1 MSDQGTVKTVIQGEV
16 EISGD
21 PSVVFATLLGS
32 CVSVCMFDPIAR
44 VGGIN
49 HFLLPDGG
57 ESHSGTAMRFGVN
70 SMEML
75 VNGLLKAGGQRSR
88 LVCKVFGG
96 AAVVPS
102 LGRIGQEN
110 IRFVTHYLVDEG
122 IRCVSQSLGGTLA
135 RRIRFWPTTGR
146 AQQNLVQDVQ
156 GIGKQ
161 EVAYS
166 RREAEAERKW
176 ATEASSEVELF

>member
-1 MSDQGTVKTVIQGEV
+1 
-16 EISGD
+16 
-21 PSVVFATLLGS
+21 
-32 CVSVCMFDPIAR
+32 MFDPLAR

-57 ESHSGTAMRFGVN
+57 EGHSGIAMRFGVN

-75 VNGLLKAGGQRSR
+75 VNGLLKAGGQRNR
-88 LVCKVFGG
+88 LACKVFGG

-110 IRFVTHYLVDEG
+110 IRFVTNYLVDEG

-176 ATEASSEVELF
+176 AKEASSEIELF

>member
-1 MSDQGTVKTVIQGEV
+1 
-16 EISGD
+16 
-21 PSVVFATLLGS
+21 
-32 CVSVCMFDPIAR
+32 
-44 VGGIN
+44 
-49 HFLLPDGG
+49 
-57 ESHSGTAMRFGVN
+57 
-70 SMEML
+70 
-75 VNGLLKAGGQRSR
+75 R
-88 LVCKVFGG
+88 LACKVFGG

-110 IRFVTHYLVDEG
+110 IRFVTNYLVGEG

-176 ATEASSEVELF
+176 TKEASSEIELF

>member
-1 MSDQGTVKTVIQGEV
+1 MV
-16 EISGD
+16 D
-21 PSVVFATLLGS
+21 PNA
-32 CVSVCMFDPIAR
+32 P
-44 VGGIN
+44 VGGIT
-49 HFLLPDGG
+49 HLLLPDGG
-57 ESHSGTAMRFGVN
+57 ESHSGSAMRFGVN

-88 LVCKVFGG
+88 LACKVFGG

-156 GIGKQ
+156 DVQGIGRQ

-166 RREAEAERKW
+166 WREAEAERKW
-176 ATEASSEVELF
+176 ATAASCEVEPF

>member
-1 MSDQGTVKTVIQGEV
+1 VNDHSVVKTVIQGEV

-32 CVSVCMFDPIAR
+32 CVSVCMFDPLAR

-49 HFLLPDGG
+49 HFLLPEGG
-57 ESHSGTAMRFGVN
+57 ASESGTAMRFGVN

-176 ATEASSEVELF
+176 AREASSEVELF

>member
-1 MSDQGTVKTVIQGEV
+1 M
-16 EISGD
+16 
-21 PSVVFATLLGS
+21 LGS
-32 CVSVCMFDPIAR
+32 CISVCMFDPIAR

-57 ESHSGTAMRFGVN
+57 VSHSGTAMRFGVN

-88 LVCKVFGG
+88 LACKVFGG

-156 GIGKQ
+156 DVQGIGRQ